1 MGARKGWTKQGLE
14 TLSKMRKA
22 YKEMSSPTP
31 QRVADAV
38 GMSKRTAIILWPQLS
53 GGKTWTEDL
62 KTKIRA
68 YLMVFPGGTVE
79 EAAEYVDI
87 PVKSILTVWPD
98 ISSEFKTIEDDDALL
113 ACVVRIPVFIPK
125 AKKIKCN
132 DGTDCYDVNE
142 FFGIVENG
150 GECYK
155 NVHYTIP
162 KGCSDTYKGSKS
174 DFYI

>member
-14 TLSKMRKA
+14 TLAKMRKA
-22 YKEMSSPTP
+22 YKEMTSPTP

-38 GMSKRTAIILWPQLS
+38 GMSKRTAVDVWPQLS

-68 YLMVFPGGTVE
+68 YLMIFPGATE
-79 EAAEYVDI
+79 EETAEFLDI
-87 PVKSILTVWPD
+87 PVKSISQVWPD
-98 ISSEFKTIEDDDALL
+98 VSSEFKTIENDDDLL
-113 ACVVRIPVFIPK
+113 TGAIQIPDFIPK
-125 AKKIKCN
+125 AKKIKCA

-155 NVHYTIP
+155 GIHYTIP
-162 KGCSDTYKGSKS
+162 KGCSDSYKGSKS